1 MNTRF
6 TMKRAAAYFAPRV
19 SPVMLAAIVL
29 ALRSSIVDGQ
39 SAQRMSRADE
49 KPEAVVDAQG
59 NLHVPSSYRA
69 NYEFL
74 GAWAIAADKGV
85 GSKEVHNVYASPG
98 AIAGYH
104 TSRHFPDETVLVKE
118 VYETSTAPMTTGTV
132 SHARTLKGWFVMVKD
147 SKNSHPGNLLWGD
160 GWAWSWFDAGNPTK
174 TTSTA
179 YKKDCLPCHVP
190 AQATDWVYTSG
201 YPTLK

>member
-6 TMKRAAAYFAPRV
+6 TMKRAAAYFAPHV

-74 GAWAIAADKGV
+74 GTWAIAADKGV

-98 AIAGYH
+98 AIARYH
-104 TSRHFPDETVLVKE
+104 TSGHFPDGTALVKE

-147 SKNSHPGNLLWGD
+147 SKNSHPGNSLWGN
-160 GWAWSWFDAGNPTK
+160 GWAWSWLDAGDPTK
-174 TTSTA
+174 TTSTD

>member
-1 MNTRF
+1 
-6 TMKRAAAYFAPRV
+6 MKRAAAYFAPRV

-39 SAQRMSRADE
+39 SAQRMSRADD

-104 TSRHFPDETVLVKE
+104 TSRRFPDETVLVKE